1 MSFPKYLPESE
12 ASRLIVMQ
20 ANLRKLNS
28 KIYNLEN
35 KPILDV
41 WDRLSLRFKKL
52 QKITLE
58 EKIHQFLTNMN
69 LE

>member
-1 MSFPKYLPESE
+1 MSFPKLLPESE
-12 ASRLIVMQ
+12 NNRLIKMQ

-28 KIYNLEN
+28 QIYNLEN